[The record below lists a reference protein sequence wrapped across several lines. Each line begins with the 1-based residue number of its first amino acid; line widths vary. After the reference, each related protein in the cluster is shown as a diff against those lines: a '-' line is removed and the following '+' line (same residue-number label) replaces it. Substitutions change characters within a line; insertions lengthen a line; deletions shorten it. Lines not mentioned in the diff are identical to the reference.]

1 MLRSLMHRLLCE
13 QPVPARQ
20 DGPVTIRLGRLAM
33 AMAMAVSMAMAM
45 ALLSGCTGSSAAA
58 GHRASFPALVSAGRP
73 AEVTVA
79 GTVTRLLRDGHG
91 QAGPHERFL
100 MTVDGV
106 RVEVDHN
113 LTLAPRVPLRVGDV
127 VDVRG
132 QFEPDP
138 GRPVIHYTHHATG
151 NHPGGYIRLRGR
163 TYALG
168 SYTSSRST

>member
-1 MLRSLMHRLLCE
+1 MNRRTGELL
-13 QPVPARQ
+13 VA
-20 DGPVTIRLGRLAM
+20 VLLLA
-33 AMAMAVSMAMAM
+33 
-45 ALLSGCTGSSAAA
+45 GCGSSSSGASDVSATDSRA
-58 GHRASFPALVSAGRP
+58 SDSASFPALVSAGRP

-79 GTVTRLLRDGHG
+79 GTVTRVLRDGHG

-106 RVEVDHN
+106 PVEVDHN
-113 LTLAPRVPLRVGDV
+113 LTLAPRVPLQVGDV
-127 VDVRG
+127 VNVRG

-151 NHPGGYIRLRGR
+151 SHQGGYIRLRGR

-168 SYTSSRST
+168 LHTSSRST